1 MNSSSYLWNSVEV
14 ISQIGKVVVP
24 VVDEGLGNSSY
35 LVDLGD
41 GRALAI
47 DASLDLRSLRE
58 QADRRG
64 LAVAFAA
71 ETHLHA
77 DFVSGALQLAV
88 DDRAKVLA
96 SRTGQREFGYIG
108 LGDGDEVDLGG
119 LTLRA
124 LATPGHTGE
133 HVSYELLDGPSLLGI
148 FTGGSLIVGGAARTD
163 LAGAE
168 LTDELTRA
176 QYRSLRR
183 LSTLPDETPVW
194 PTHGAGSFCSAP
206 NADNRTSTIG
216 EEKATNPLLAIAD
229 EEKFVSQMVAGLGT
243 FPPYFLRLAE
253 INRLGRTVGYPPK
266 VPELNALPA
275 DGVVLVDVRPIRDFA
290 AAHIPGALSIQLRSQ
305 FASWLGWLLKP
316 ATPYVVVRNRDQ
328 DLDELVW
335 QALKIGFEPP
345 LGEVSAWEG
354 PKTSTP
360 LLRPDQIG
368 DAAVVDVR
376 QASEFLAGHVPGAS
390 HIELG
395 DLAASALH
403 GPVVTMCGHGERAMT
418 AASVLER
425 SGHPVVGVLDG
436 GPEDWA
442 DATGRAL
449 A

>member
-1 MNSSSYLWNSVEV
+1 V
-14 ISQIGKVVVP
+14 ISQTGKVVIP

-41 GRALAI
+41 GRALAV
-47 DASLDLRSLRE
+47 DASLDLRSLRK
-58 QADRRG
+58 QADRGG

-77 DFVSGALQLAV
+77 DFVSGALQLAG

-96 SRTGQREFGYIG
+96 SRTGQREFGHIG

-133 HVSYELLDGPSLLGI
+133 HLSYELLDGPSLLGV

-163 LAGAE
+163 LAGAD
-168 LTDELTRA
+168 LTDELARA
-176 QYRSLRR
+176 LYRSLRR

-206 NADNRTSTIG
+206 STSSRTSTIG
-216 EEKATNPLLAIAD
+216 QEKATNPLLTIAD
-229 EEKFVSQMVAGLGT
+229 EEAFVSQLLAGLGT

-253 INRLGRTVGYPPK
+253 VNRLGHTVPYPPK
-266 VPELNALPA
+266 VPELNAPLA
-275 DGVVLVDVRPIRDFA
+275 DGVVLVDVRPIGDFA
-290 AAHIPGALSIQLRSQ
+290 AAHIPGALSIQLRSHY
-305 FASWLGWLLKP
+305 ASWLGWLLEP
-316 ATPYVVVRNRDQ
+316 ATPYAVVRNPDQ

-345 LGEVSAWEG
+345 IGEISGWDGAT
-354 PKTSTP
+354 TSTR
-360 LLRPDQIG
+360 LLQPDQIG
-368 DAAVVDVR
+368 AAAVVDVR
-376 QASEFLAGHVPGAS
+376 QENEYFAGHVPGAS
-390 HIELG
+390 HVELG
-395 DLAASALH
+395 DLAASALP

-425 SGHPVVGVLDG
+425 TGHPVVGVLDG

-442 DATGRAL
+442 AATGRAL

>member
-1 MNSSSYLWNSVEV
+1 MIGQASKIV
-14 ISQIGKVVVP
+14 IP

-58 QADRRG
+58 QADRLG
-64 LAVAFAA
+64 LTVVFAA

-77 DFVSGALQLAV
+77 DFVSGALQLAAE
-88 DDRAKVLA
+88 DGAKVLA
-96 SRTGQREFGYIG
+96 SRAGQREFGHVG
-108 LGDGDEVDLGG
+108 LVDGDEVDLGG
-119 LTLRA
+119 LTLRV

-133 HVSYELLDGPSLLGI
+133 HLSYELLDGRSLLGV

-163 LAGAE
+163 LAGAD
-168 LTDELTRA
+168 LTDVLARA

-183 LSTLPDETPVW
+183 LITLPDETPVW

-206 NADNRTSTIG
+206 NTNGRTSTIG
-216 EEKATNPLLAIAD
+216 QEKVTNPLLAIAD
-229 EEKFVSQMVAGLGT
+229 EKAFVSELLAGLGSY
-243 FPPYFLRLAE
+243 PPYFLRLAE
-253 INRLGRTVGYPPK
+253 ANRAGRTVPCQPT
-266 VPELNALPA
+266 VPGLDADRVAALLA
-275 DGVVLVDVRPIRDFA
+275 DGVVLVDVRPIGDFA
-290 AAHIPGALSIQLRSQ
+290 SAHVPGALSIQLRSQ
-305 FASWLGWLLKP
+305 YASWLGWLLEP
-316 ATPYVVVRNRDQ
+316 ARPYLVLRNSDQ

-345 LGEVSAWEG
+345 VGELAGGIAAWDRAT
-354 PKTSTP
+354 TSTP
-360 LLRPDQIG
+360 LLKPDQIG
-368 DAAVVDVR
+368 AASMVDVR
-376 QASEFLAGHVPGAS
+376 QTSEFHTGHVPGAS

-395 DLAASALH
+395 DLAAAALA

-418 AASVLER
+418 GASILER
-425 SGHPVVGVLDG
+425 GGHPVVGVLDG

-442 DATGRAL
+442 EATGRAL